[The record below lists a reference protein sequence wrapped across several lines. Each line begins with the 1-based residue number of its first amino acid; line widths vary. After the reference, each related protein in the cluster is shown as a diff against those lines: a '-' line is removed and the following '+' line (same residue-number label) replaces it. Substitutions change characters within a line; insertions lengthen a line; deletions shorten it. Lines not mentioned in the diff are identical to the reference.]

1 MGFVTRHV
9 ERDASLPKH
18 REILLRSALKD
29 LTADPNVLAIYLGG
43 SLAKENF
50 DNYSD
55 IDLHTIVKSEK
66 RTEFIGNKRK
76 RAEEWGNV
84 LFHEDANPYG
94 PVVVTH
100 YDCFVK
106 IDSWYHAPE
115 EIMPSIWLKGVEAL
129 YDPNNIIS
137 TIIKESSTFTYN
149 LQVDE
154 VEYWKGKILAF
165 AHETYRAVMRKE
177 MYHAD
182 FNLDRL
188 RWLIVSGWYMEMDE
202 HFDAS
207 YESWSKVEGKRSIL
221 NKKQLFLLENW
232 RCGRTADEIM
242 ATVVEMV
249 PELLRLNR
257 ILSEKVKIETNEEQF
272 EKILELAY

>member
-18 REILLRSALKD
+18 REILLSNAVKD
-29 LTADPNVLAIYLGG
+29 LAADPNVLAIYLGG

-55 IDLHTIVKSEK
+55 VDLHTIVKSEK
-66 RTEFIGNKRK
+66 RMEFIENKRK
-76 RAEEWGNV
+76 RAGKWGNT
-84 LFHEDANPYG
+84 LFYEDANPYG

-115 EIMPSIWLKGVEAL
+115 EIVPSIWLKGVKVL

-137 TIIKESSTFTYN
+137 PIIQESSNFIYQ

-165 AHETYRAVMRKE
+165 THETYRAAMRKE
-177 MYHAD
+177 LYHAT
-182 FNLDRL
+182 FNLDRI
-188 RWLIVSGWYMEMDE
+188 RWLIVSGWYMEMNK

-207 YESWSKVEGKRSIL
+207 YGSWSKIEGERSIL
-221 NKKQLFLLENW
+221 NKEQLSLLEKW
-232 RCGRTADEIM
+232 RCGKEADEIM
-242 ATVVEMV
+242 EMIVNMV
-249 PELLRLNR
+249 PELLRLNQA
-257 ILSEKVKIETNEEQF
+257 LSEKVKIDTNGEQF
-272 EKILELAY
+272 KKILELGY